1 MSTTTELQ
9 TWLNGTVNGGPNGDG
24 RYPLTA
30 KDGTVFLVYCPAAQS
45 NNPTLS
51 EQPVELFVQQAQA
64 AASSANTAAQETDT
78 DRIAAETAA
87 ANAASSASSAL
98 ASKNA
103 AATSEANALSSKN
116 SAAASETT
124 ATTKAGE
131 ATTAASTASA
141 AKTASEAARD
151 KASLWANAAMDVV
164 VESGAYSAKHWA
176 QKAQAAVTGTLKYKG
191 TWDATAAFPSSA
203 VLGDFYKV
211 VVAGTKGSIDYA
223 VGDQI
228 IFNGTDWDKVDNTE
242 QVISVAGRT
251 GAVVLTKA
259 DVGLS
264 AVDNTADSAKSVSKA
279 ATLTTARTING
290 TSFNGSANITTAN
303 WGTSRNFT
311 LGSSTKAVNGA
322 ANVAWTLAEIGAAP
336 VVHTHEI
343 SGVNGLQAALDANA
357 PPPLITLAELQTGTG
372 TPSRA
377 VSAAV
382 MKEWINWRMKA
393 SVDRGNGFISWTGEA
408 SVTPSTSVALLD
420 PAGQQLSPT
429 KTYKVAACNID
440 SSAQRGAVVLFVGN
454 GSSFTRQ
461 VVYEAGTTSSNVQ
474 LYLNAG
480 VPSVSVYGGSGTY
493 RIPYYIEEIPNFG
506 QALSEFG
513 ILQRLTDAPSDG
525 KTYGRKDAMWVEAGG
540 GGKTLKQQEFKTSG
554 TWVRP
559 VGVNSVEVLLVGGG
573 GGGGASDAGS
583 YNGGGGGGGQVICE
597 VVAVTGNVSVLIG
610 SGGAGGVPP
619 TTHGTQ
625 GGSTSFG
632 AVTAYGGGGGATG
645 SSVAPT
651 PVGGGSGGGASSNSS
666 SEPAPGV
673 GRGSSSGGTM
683 TINGGNTMRRAGSG
697 GGAGG
702 TATTQAQQTGSSAAM
717 APTPVGGVGLYGFG
731 GGGGGGPSG
740 LAAHGG
746 GMGGSANGGGTNG
759 YPGATNT
766 GGGGGGGAGATKSG
780 GAGGS
785 GLCIVT
791 WWE

>member
-64 AASSANTAAQETDT
+64 AASSANAAAQETDT

-116 SAAASETT
+116 SAAASEAT
-124 ATTKAGE
+124 AITKAGE
-131 ATTAASTASA
+131 ATTAASTASS

-176 QKAQAAVTGTLKYKG
+176 QKAQAAVTGTLKYMG

-242 QVISVAGRT
+242 QVTSVAGRT

-290 TSFNGSANITTAN
+290 TSFNGSINITTAN

-311 LGSSTKAVNGA
+311 LGASTKAVNGSV
-322 ANVAWTLAEIGAAP
+322 NVAWTLAEIGAAP
-336 VVHTHEI
+336 VAHTHQI
-343 SGVNGLQAALDANA
+343 SEVNGLQAALDTNV
-357 PPPLITLAELQTGTG
+357 PPPLITLTELQTGTG

-393 SVDRGNGFISWTGEA
+393 SVDRGNGFVSWTGEA
-408 SVTPSTSVALLD
+408 SVTPSTSVVLLD
-420 PAGQQLSPT
+420 PAGQPLSPT

-440 SSAQRGAVVLFVGN
+440 SSAQRGAVVLFVGD
-454 GSSFTRQ
+454 GASFTRR
-461 VVYEAGTTSSNVQ
+461 VVYEQGTTSSNIQ

-525 KTYGRKDAMWVEAGG
+525 KIYGRKDAMWIEAGG
-540 GGKTLKQQEFKTSG
+540 GGKTLKQQVFTTSG

-559 VGVNSVEVLLVGGG
+559 TGVNFVEVLLVGGG
-573 GGGGASDAGS
+573 GGGGTAYYNTAAAGGGGGEVVRRVLAVS
-583 YNGGGGGGGQVICE
+583 GNQLVTIGAGGSGGVAGTPSNGGGGGTSSFGSLLSCAAGGGGGSGLT
-597 VVAVTGNVSVLIG
+597 ADGGFAGGRGSG
-610 SGGAGGVPP
+610 SGGAAFNRDTNSGPVVHCSSGGA
-619 TTHGTQ
+619 GTD
-625 GGSTSFG
+625 G
-632 AVTAYGGGGGATG
+632 YGGGGGAFVYGTYIGGAGSG
-645 SSVAPT
+645 SS
-651 PVGGGSGGGASSNSS
+651 GGGSGGYTAQAGAPNS
-666 SEPAPGV
+666 
-673 GRGSSSGGTM
+673 
-683 TINGGNTMRRAGSG
+683 
-697 GGAGG
+697 
-702 TATTQAQQTGSSAAM
+702 
-717 APTPVGGVGLYGFG
+717 
-731 GGGGGGPSG
+731 
-740 LAAHGG
+740 
-746 GMGGSANGGGTNG
+746 
-759 YPGATNT
+759 
-766 GGGGGGGAGATKSG
+766 GGGGGAGWPGK
-780 GAGGS
+780 AGGS
-785 GLCIVT
+785 GVCIVT